1 MLLLVE
7 NLQSKNYTLELKM
20 KPWVTAGIK
29 NSIQIRNKLFKNY
42 INKKGI
48 AIKTVTCKICKHVKY
63 KEYANRLSTLLR
75 NIKI

>member
-1 MLLLVE
+1 
-7 NLQSKNYTLELKM
+7 M
-20 KPWVTAGIK
+20 KPWVTTGIK

-63 KEYANRLSTLLR
+63 KEYANRLSTQLR

>member
-42 INKKGI
+42 INKEVI
-48 AIKTVTCKICKHVKY
+48 AVKNVMHVKQ
-63 KEYANRLSTLLR
+63 SMQ
-75 NIKI
+75 IGSQHG